1 MIKTKI
7 VKPAEPVSRAIS
19 VNMMPEAWDSELGSL
34 GGHPLQSTLW
44 GDLRRVPDQRLA
56 IIVDGRPVWMARVE
70 ERKFPGIGKV
80 AWIPKGPTA
89 ADPKDA
95 AGPLPREF
103 VSHLKAAGFQ
113 LIITDPYVELDEIEA
128 APGDCIG
135 QNVHTIWIDLT
146 YGEQAAFTNL
156 DKKWRNGVRRAEKEG
171 VIVKETDMPSDIDQF
186 VSICRDIAKLKSF
199 SFDVEDGLVEQLIKG
214 TGTAA
219 KARLYVA
226 KKDETVLAGALILI
240 IGTHWHYLWGGT
252 DRNYSQFRAG
262 EAVQW
267 SIILDGI
274 KKGATLYDLEG
285 IDEQSNSGT
294 AAFKKKMGGRNLQLI
309 GRRAHPLGL
318 SGKAMSFAIR
328 FREKHKA

>member
-7 VKPAEPVSRAIS
+7 VKTAEPVSRAIS

-113 LIITDPYVELDEIEA
+113 LIITDPYIELDEIEA

-146 YGEQAAFTNL
+146 YGEQVAFTNL

-171 VIVKETDMPSDIDQF
+171 VIVKETDMPSDINQF

-199 SFDVEDGLVEQLIKG
+199 SFDVEDGL
-214 TGTAA
+214 
-219 KARLYVA
+219 
-226 KKDETVLAGALILI
+226 AGALILI

-252 DRNYSQFRAG
+252 DRIYSQFRAG

-274 KKGATLYDLEG
+274 KKGATFYDLEG

-309 GRRAHPLGL
+309 GRRAHPLGFI
-318 SGKAMSFAIR
+318 GKAMSFAIR
-328 FREKHKA
+328 FREKHKT